1 MGLRVPATMDDELE
15 LELELLVHEVTANL
29 DPVHTNL
36 GKYGKSI
43 NISPFSPS
51 VHNKTAYS
59 DTENDAFQKRC
70 PRRIDLKTPGSRCC
84 VDRGQGFSDTMK
96 FGCHGTMGSLV
107 NTT

>member
-43 NISPFSPS
+43 NISPFSPYF
-51 VHNKTAYS
+51 KTAYS
-59 DTENDAFQKRC
+59 HTAHHAFQKRC
-70 PRRIDLKTPGSRCC
+70 PRRYHLKTGVVAWTGETEVFKR
-84 VDRGQGFSDTMK
+84 SDAMALGNK
-96 FGCHGTMGSLV
+96 HGR
-107 NTT
+107 